1 MATMLSAV
9 FTDAKISKDLLNV
22 AVKHAASRSFNA
34 ISIDGDTSTNDT
46 FAVLS
51 NGATSME
58 VIRDVN
64 SKEFKEF
71 QTNLTDFATGLAQLI
86 VRDGEGATKFVQ
98 VKVTVK
104 LFLPRVPRLLTTPNK
119 SQTQL

>member
-1 MATMLSAV
+1 MLSSV
-9 FTDAKISKDLLNV
+9 FTDAKISKELLNV
-22 AVKHAASRSFNA
+22 AVKYAASRSFNA

-51 NGATSME
+51 NGAALME
-58 VIRDVN
+58 EITDAN

-71 QTNLTDFATGLAQLI
+71 RENLTDFATGLAQLI

-104 LFLPRVPRLLTTPNK
+104 VFLSRVLRLLTTPNK

>member
-22 AVKHAASRSFNA
+22 ATKYAASRSFNA

-51 NGATSME
+51 NGAAPME
-58 VIRDVN
+58 EITQLD
-64 SKEFKEF
+64 SKEFQAF
-71 QTNLTDFATGLAQLI
+71 QSNLTDFATGLAQLI

-98 VKVTVK
+98 VKITVRNY
-104 LFLPRVPRLLTTPNK
+104 LFRVL
-119 SQTQL
+119 